1 MGSRTGVEARL
12 RKAADLGAVLAVAY
26 EAFEGMLSLL
36 RQHQDRAGELFAIF
50 VMAAAS
56 AADGRDAV
64 AAAPSLPRCR
74 KRTEQLTPPTA
85 RDADAGRVA
94 DELAALSQLLAARLA
109 DFGQRA
115 PQEGD
120 RAASAEAASAAEKI
134 NNLVSGTG

>member
-36 RQHQDRAGELFAIF
+36 RQHQDRTGELFAVF

-74 KRTEQLTPPTA
+74 KRTEQLTPPTDG
-85 RDADAGRVA
+85 DADADRVA
-94 DELAALSQLLAARLA
+94 DELAALSQLCRSTRVSSILGWSRSLAVRRKATCSPA
-109 DFGQRA
+109 
-115 PQEGD
+115 
-120 RAASAEAASAAEKI
+120 
-134 NNLVSGTG
+134 